1 MTTTLNYN
9 IIVVCTV
16 FSFLFLFFLFL
27 SNDNKA
33 FAAPVLKDPSFK
45 LDLVVNG
52 LSRPTGMSFLAPNDF
67 LVIEED
73 TGKVKRVIN
82 GQVTQT
88 ILDLP
93 VSTTD
98 SRGLLGI
105 DSVVTGGGNTF
116 VFLYFTESSTGSDG
130 GNPIGNRLYRFELV
144 NNHLVNPKLLLD
156 LPSGPGSKDNGG
168 PVLIGPD
175 NNVYSVIGQV
185 AGDNEN
191 GHQTQAQNFE
201 NGPDADGT
209 SGIHRVTQD
218 GDMVGSGILG
228 STRPLST
235 YYAYGIRNSFG
246 MDIDPV
252 TGILWDTENGPNFGD
267 EINLVAPGFNSGW
280 KDVMG
285 LAPSGFNFN
294 GLATF
299 NGKGIYSDPEFV
311 WKNTVAPTALLFFNS
326 DKFGPEYKN
335 DMFVGDYAYGRIYH
349 FELNPQR
356 DALLLNGPLADKQ
369 ADSDSELQG
378 VIFGEG
384 FGVPTAMKIGP
395 DGMLYVVSLRDG
407 AVYRISR
414 TIDGGGGGGS
424 GGTCQKLPISNI
436 AAIGDDGT
444 NHPAN
449 AIDNNLNTRWSNLG
463 VGSWIQADLGSQM
476 TTCSIDIAWYNGN
489 QRQNNFVISVSNDG
503 STFTP
508 VFTGKSTGT
517 TLSPE
522 RYNLPANTVGR
533 FVRITVNGNTQNN
546 WASITEIAVNGF
558 AGTTPPPPP
567 DTCQKLPIS
576 NVAAIGDDGT
586 NHPAN
591 AIDNNLNT
599 RWSNLGIGSWIQ
611 ADMGSK
617 SSICSVDIAWY
628 RGNLRQN
635 TFTIS
640 VSDDGTAFTNIFSGK
655 SSGSTTSFEKYNMP
669 IGIEA
674 RYVRI
679 TVNGNTENNW
689 ASITEIAVNGSH
701 LTSSM
706 AYSPNTLV
714 GTSNYDAS
722 LPTPMNPEE

>member
-9 IIVVCTV
+9 IILVCTV

-33 FAAPVLKDPSFK
+33 FAAPVLQDPSFK

-130 GNPIGNRLYRFELV
+130 GDPIGNRLYRFELV

-218 GDMVGSGILG
+218 GDTVGSGILG

-246 MDIDPV
+246 MDFDPV
-252 TGILWDTENGPNFGD
+252 TGNLWDTENGPNFGD

-285 LAPSGFNFN
+285 LGPLNLN
-294 GLATF
+294 GLVTF
-299 NGKGIYSDPEFV
+299 NGNGKYSDPEFV

-326 DKFGPEYKN
+326 DKFGAEYKN
-335 DMFVGDYAYGRIYH
+335 DIFVGDYAYGRIYH

-356 DALLLNGPLADKQ
+356 DGLLLNGPLADKQ

-384 FGVPTAMKIGP
+384 FDVPTDLKIGP
-395 DGMLYVVSLRDG
+395 DGMLYVSSLRDG
-407 AVYRISR
+407 AVYRISKAV
-414 TIDGGGGGGS
+414 DGGGGGGS
-424 GGTCQKLPISNI
+424 GGTCQKLPIGNVVARGSE
-436 AAIGDDGT
+436 T
-444 NHPAN
+444 
-449 AIDNNLNTRWSNLG
+449 LN
-463 VGSWIQADLGSQM
+463 
-476 TTCSIDIAWYNGN
+476 
-489 QRQNNFVISVSNDG
+489 
-503 STFTP
+503 
-508 VFTGKSTGT
+508 
-517 TLSPE
+517 
-522 RYNLPANTVGR
+522 
-533 FVRITVNGNTQNN
+533 
-546 WASITEIAVNGF
+546 
-558 AGTTPPPPP
+558 PP
-567 DTCQKLPIS
+567 S
-576 NVAAIGDDGT
+576 
-586 NHPAN
+586 N

-611 ADMGSK
+611 ADLGSK
-617 SSICSVDIAWY
+617 NSICSVDIAWY

-635 TFTIS
+635 SFTIS
-640 VSDDGTAFTNIFSGK
+640 VSNDGTTFTNIFSGK
-655 SSGSTTSFEKYNMP
+655 SSGTTTSVEKYNMP
-669 IGIEA
+669 TGIEA
-674 RYVRI
+674 RYARI
-679 TVNGNTENNW
+679 TVDGNTENNW
-689 ASITEIAVNGSH
+689 ASITEIAVYGSH

-706 AYSPNTLV
+706 VYSPNTRV
-714 GTSNYDAS
+714 DTSNYNAS